1 MGQERG
7 KGLYDLPKGAERR
20 KHKRYRIEERG
31 IIRFQGVSTPCV
43 VQNFSVGGALLES
56 DVLLFEGAEV
66 EVQSATVGRLAATV
80 VHASANS
87 AMLCFHEEV
96 SFDPPRPA
104 TTEQVSDV

>member
-1 MGQERG
+1 MRQERG

-31 IIRFQGVSTPCV
+31 IIRNQGVSAPCA
-43 VQNFSVGGALLES
+43 VQNFSEGGALLES
-56 DVLLFEGAEV
+56 DILLSAGAEV
-66 EVQSATVGRLAATV
+66 YVLSATWGSLAATV